1 MKHLASRNEHF
12 EIVKFHVE
20 KGANK
25 ESKEF
30 YGETPLY
37 TAARNGPFEIVK
49 YLLESGAYI
58 QAKKW

>member
-1 MKHLASRNEHF
+1 LASRNEHF
-12 EIVKFHVE
+12 EIVKFLVE

-30 YGETPLY
+30 YCETPLH
-37 TAARNGPFEIVK
+37 TAARNGLFEIVK

-58 QAKKW
+58 